1 MPYSVSNSDSSLNF
15 TVQDGAVDTSTL
27 SVALVGT
34 NAENYGDD
42 IARNDIHLLENFASI
57 SAPTAGT
64 VLTGQLWY
72 DKTDNVL
79 RVYKGTD
86 INDWVNLETT
96 ISASAP
102 TRLTARSGEE
112 YFNSANN
119 KGYVFDGANWKP
131 TGYAGE
137 VTSDYS
143 ADSLVNNP
151 TKFGSKIRAIFLKDT
166 SGRAHPCLAL
176 VYVNNSTTN
185 ELYGTGTNGETLMAL
200 FNHDDQFTVDN
211 VTSETEGDNI
221 NYYAELNAT
230 GGIGVTL
237 NKGMNLRSDY
247 IAEAVALATEAV
259 TAQKA
264 NALITTGNAI
274 ITADNLIHVGRS
286 YIPTANITETLGD
299 LTHLFDQTHTQ
310 NLYVGGSSA
319 GEIRFGGNNIVSIGN
334 TSTQANVIYTQDLFV
349 GDDLVVTDDMAVTG
363 NTNLTGN
370 TDITSNLQ
378 VNQNIRGNATITGV
392 TFTNPY
398 TNPLDG
404 NLFINS
410 GSITGGIN
418 GTFSGTVQFGTL
430 SDGTIGITAWA
441 DEDTM
446 SSNSATLVPTQQ
458 SVKAYVDTANA
469 NMKTYVDI
477 QDNAQDLDITTDS
490 GTIDILVNSETLT
503 IAGGDGIG
511 SVGSGT
517 TVTMAVDSSVAR
529 TDVDETFDANVI
541 ITGNLTVNGTQT
553 TVNSATLSVADNI
566 ITLNSDATG
575 SASVNAGIEVERGD
589 DTNVQLRWNETS
601 DTWQFTTDGSTYTD
615 IITYGSL
622 SVTSASASGNG
633 GLSYNNTTGVFT
645 FTPADTSL
653 STKTTTNLAEGT
665 NLYYTDARVLTK
677 INATAASQL
686 SDVNYGTPND
696 GQTLQWNAGNSRWQA
711 ETPTSGVTTLVNLT
725 DVDAGGSTT
734 GQVLQKAANGNFTFG
749 SVSTANYY
757 VDGLTFD
764 TGTGVLTASVNGTTN
779 QTVDLDGRYSTTDT
793 QYAVASSGTAGLVKI
808 GYSENGKNYPV
819 ELNSDQMFVNVPWT
833 DTTYSTASSS
843 TAGLVKIGYSENGK
857 NYPVELSADKMFVN
871 VPWVDT
877 NDNTTYTANGTGI
890 TLTGT
895 NFTHYTPSSYGGT
908 SAVARTYITGIT
920 VDEFGHITGATT
932 GTESDQSFSDT
943 NYYLNNLTFSG
954 GTLTASMTGAPNKSV
969 SLDGRY
975 LTGITSSQVTTALG
989 YTPPTSD
996 TNNYVN
1002 AGTYSSGTLNLTGPG
1017 LNFNVTG
1024 FNTFA
1029 GNTYSNNMNQYV
1041 RTTDT
1046 VQFGLVRSTGDIVA
1060 YYSSDE
1066 RLKDNIS
1073 LIPNAL
1079 DKVSK
1084 LRGVEFDWNDKQD
1097 VYQGHDVGVIAQ
1109 DVQKVLPELVQERAD
1124 GYLAV
1129 KYEKMVALLI
1139 ESIKELKTEVD
1150 ELKQQLNK

>member
-57 SAPTAGT
+57 SAPMAGT

-72 DKTDNVL
+72 DKTDSVL
-79 RVYKGTD
+79 RVYKGTTGG
-86 INDWVNLETT
+86 WVNLETT

-102 TRLTARSGEE
+102 TRLTARSGEA
-112 YFNSANN
+112 YFNSANT
-119 KGYVFDGANWKP
+119 KGYIFDGANWKP

-143 ADSLVNNP
+143 SDSLVKNP

-230 GGIGVTL
+230 GGIGVIL

-264 NALITTGNAI
+264 NALITTGNAV

-334 TSTQANVIYTQDLFV
+334 ASTQASVIYTQDLFV

-370 TDITSNLQ
+370 TDITNNLQ
-378 VNQNIRGNATITGV
+378 VNQNITGNATVTGV
-392 TFTNPY
+392 TVT
-398 TNPLDG
+398 DG
-404 NLFINS
+404 TLQINS
-410 GSITGGIN
+410 GSITQGVN

-458 SVKAYVDTANA
+458 SVKAYVDTANT
-469 NMKTYVDI
+469 NMKTYVDL
-477 QDNAQDLDITTDS
+477 QDNSQDLDFAGDSGTGTVLIGGTTDS
-490 GTIDILVNSETLT
+490 QSITFT
-503 IAGGDGIG
+503 GGDGITSTAG
-511 SVGSGT
+511 SQT
-517 TVTMAVDSSVAR
+517 LTLDVDNTVAR
-529 TDVDETFDANVI
+529 TNVNETFDANVI

-633 GLSYNNTTGVFT
+633 GLSYNNTTGVLS

-653 STKTTTNLAEGT
+653 STKTTTNLSEGT

-686 SDVNYGTPND
+686 SDVSYSSPNV
-696 GQTLQWNAGNSRWQA
+696 GQTLQWSGSAWA
-711 ETPTSGVTTLVNLT
+711 AATPASGVTTLVNLT

-749 SVSTANYY
+749 SVSSSNNY
-757 VDGLTFD
+757 VDTLSFN
-764 TGTGVLTASVNGTTN
+764 TGTGLVTAGRNGLADLTVS
-779 QTVDLDGRYSTTDT
+779 LEGRYGAGTSNFSGSYNDLTSKPTVYAEPGIFSGGGTPTLASGVTAAEIRSLIGAGTSSIDGAGTPAITSNGSTP
-793 QYAVASSGTAGLVKI
+793 S
-808 GYSENGKNYPV
+808 
-819 ELNSDQMFVNVPWT
+819 LNSGISAAEIRSLIGAGT
-833 DTTYSTASSS
+833 SS
-843 TAGLVKIGYSENGK
+843 T
-857 NYPVELSADKMFVN
+857 
-871 VPWVDT
+871 
-877 NDNTTYTANGTGI
+877 NTTYTAGTGL

-895 NFTHYTPSSYGGT
+895 QFTHTDTSSYGGT

-920 VDEFGHITGATT
+920 VDTFGHITAVAT
-932 GTESDQSFSDT
+932 GSESDQSFNDT

-954 GTLTASMTGAPNKSV
+954 GTLTASMTGGAPNQSI

-975 LTGITSSQVTTALG
+975 LTGITSSQVTSALG

-996 TNNYVN
+996 TNTTYS
-1002 AGTYSSGTLNLTGPG
+1002 AGTGMSLSGTTFSIGQSVGTG
-1017 LNFNVTG
+1017 
-1024 FNTFA
+1024 
-1029 GNTYSNNMNQYV
+1029 
-1041 RTTDT
+1041 DT
-1046 VQFGLVRSTGDIVA
+1046 VQFGLVRSTGDVVA

-1109 DVQKVLPELVQERAD
+1109 DVQEVLPELVQERAD

-1129 KYEKMVALLI
+1129 KYEKMVGLLI

-1150 ELKQQLNK
+1150 DLKQQLNRD

>member
-57 SAPTAGT
+57 SAPMAGT

-72 DKTDNVL
+72 DKTDSVL
-79 RVYKGTD
+79 RVYKGTTGG
-86 INDWVNLETT
+86 WVNLETT

-102 TRLTARSGEE
+102 TRLTARSGEA
-112 YFNSANN
+112 YFNSANT
-119 KGYVFDGANWKP
+119 KGYIFDGANWKP

-143 ADSLVNNP
+143 SDSLVKNP

-230 GGIGVTL
+230 GGIGVIL

-264 NALITTGNAI
+264 NALITTGNAV

-334 TSTQANVIYTQDLFV
+334 ASTQASVIYTQDLFV

-370 TDITSNLQ
+370 TDITNNLQ
-378 VNQNIRGNATITGV
+378 VNQNITGNATVTGV
-392 TFTNPY
+392 TVT
-398 TNPLDG
+398 DG
-404 NLFINS
+404 TLQINS
-410 GSITGGIN
+410 GSITQGVN

-458 SVKAYVDTANA
+458 SVKAYVDTANT
-469 NMKTYVDI
+469 NMKTYVDL
-477 QDNAQDLDITTDS
+477 QDNSQDLDFAGDSGTGTVLIGGTTDS
-490 GTIDILVNSETLT
+490 QSITFT
-503 IAGGDGIG
+503 GGDGITSTAG
-511 SVGSGT
+511 SQT
-517 TVTMAVDSSVAR
+517 LTLDVDNTVAR
-529 TDVDETFDANVI
+529 TNVNETFDANVI

-633 GLSYNNTTGVFT
+633 GLSYNNTTGVLS

-653 STKTTTNLAEGT
+653 STKTTTNLSEGT

-686 SDVNYGTPND
+686 SDVSYSSPNV
-696 GQTLQWNAGNSRWQA
+696 GQTLQWSGSAWA
-711 ETPTSGVTTLVNLT
+711 AATPASGVTTLVNLT

-749 SVSTANYY
+749 SVSSSNNY
-757 VDGLTFD
+757 VDTLSFN
-764 TGTGVLTASVNGTTN
+764 TGTGLVTAGRNGLADLTVS
-779 QTVDLDGRYSTTDT
+779 LEGRYGAGTSNFSGSYNDLTSKPTVYAEPGIFSGGGTPSLASGVTAAEIRSLIGAGTSSVDGAGTPAITSNGSTP
-793 QYAVASSGTAGLVKI
+793 S
-808 GYSENGKNYPV
+808 
-819 ELNSDQMFVNVPWT
+819 LNSGISAAEIRSIIGAGT
-833 DTTYSTASSS
+833 SS
-843 TAGLVKIGYSENGK
+843 T
-857 NYPVELSADKMFVN
+857 
-871 VPWVDT
+871 
-877 NDNTTYTANGTGI
+877 NTTYTASGAV

-895 NFTHYTPSSYGGT
+895 NFTHTDTSSYGGT
-908 SAVARTYITGIT
+908 SAVARRYITGIT
-920 VDEFGHITGATT
+920 VDTFGHITAVTT
-932 GTESDQSFSDT
+932 GTETNQSFNDT
-943 NYYLNNLTFSG
+943 NYYVNAMSFAS
-954 GTLTASMTGAPNKSV
+954 GTLTLTRNDGGTV
-969 SLDGRY
+969 TQSLDGRY
-975 LTGITSSQVTTALG
+975 LTSHQSLSGYATESYVTSRGYITGYTEADTLNTVTGRGATTAN
-989 YTPPTSD
+989 TIQ
-996 TNNYVN
+996 V
-1002 AGTYSSGTLNLTGPG
+1002 G
-1017 LNFNVTG
+1017 L
-1024 FNTFA
+1024 
-1029 GNTYSNNMNQYV
+1029 
-1041 RTTDT
+1041 
-1046 VQFGLVRSTGDIVA
+1046 LRSTGDVVA

-1109 DVQKVLPELVQERAD
+1109 DVQEVLPELVQERAD

-1129 KYEKMVALLI
+1129 KYEKMVGLLI

-1150 ELKQQLNK
+1150 DLKQQLNRD

>member
-57 SAPTAGT
+57 SAPMAGT

-72 DKTDNVL
+72 DKTDSVL
-79 RVYKGTD
+79 RVYKGTTGG
-86 INDWVNLETT
+86 WVNLETT

-102 TRLTARSGEE
+102 TRLTARSGEA
-112 YFNSANN
+112 YFNSANT
-119 KGYVFDGANWKP
+119 KGYIFDGANWKP

-143 ADSLVNNP
+143 SDSLVKNP

-230 GGIGVTL
+230 GGIGVIL

-264 NALITTGNAI
+264 NALITTGNAV

-334 TSTQANVIYTQDLFV
+334 ASTQASVIYTQDLFV

-370 TDITSNLQ
+370 TDITNNLQ
-378 VNQNIRGNATITGV
+378 VNQNITGNATVTGV
-392 TFTNPY
+392 TVT
-398 TNPLDG
+398 DG
-404 NLFINS
+404 TLQINS
-410 GSITGGIN
+410 GSITQGVN

-458 SVKAYVDTANA
+458 SVKAYVDTANT
-469 NMKTYVDI
+469 NMKTYVDL
-477 QDNAQDLDITTDS
+477 QDNSQDLDFAGDSGTGTVLIGGTTDS
-490 GTIDILVNSETLT
+490 QSITFT
-503 IAGGDGIG
+503 GGDGITSTAG
-511 SVGSGT
+511 SQT
-517 TVTMAVDSSVAR
+517 LTLDVDNTVAR
-529 TDVDETFDANVI
+529 TNVNETFDANVI

-633 GLSYNNTTGVFT
+633 GLSYNNTTGVLS

-653 STKTTTNLAEGT
+653 STKTTTNLSEGT

-686 SDVNYGTPND
+686 SDVSYSSPNV
-696 GQTLQWNAGNSRWQA
+696 GQTLQWSGSAWA
-711 ETPTSGVTTLVNLT
+711 AATPASGVTTLVNLT

-749 SVSTANYY
+749 SVSSSNNY
-757 VDGLTFD
+757 VDTLSFN
-764 TGTGVLTASVNGTTN
+764 TGTGLVTAGRNGLADLTVS
-779 QTVDLDGRYSTTDT
+779 LEGRYGAGTSNFSGSYNDLTSKPTVYAEPGIFSGGGTPSLASGVTAAEIRSLIGAGTSSVDGAGTPAITSNGSTP
-793 QYAVASSGTAGLVKI
+793 S
-808 GYSENGKNYPV
+808 
-819 ELNSDQMFVNVPWT
+819 LNSGISAAEIRSIIGAGT
-833 DTTYSTASSS
+833 SS
-843 TAGLVKIGYSENGK
+843 T
-857 NYPVELSADKMFVN
+857 
-871 VPWVDT
+871 
-877 NDNTTYTANGTGI
+877 NTTYTASGAV

-895 NFTHYTPSSYGGT
+895 NFTHTDTSSYAGT
-908 SAVARTYITGIT
+908 SAVARRYITGIT
-920 VDEFGHITGATT
+920 VDTFGHITAVTT
-932 GTESDQSFSDT
+932 GTETNQSFNDT
-943 NYYLNNLTFSG
+943 NYYVNAMSFSS
-954 GTLTASMTGAPNKSV
+954 GTLTLTRTDGGTV
-969 SLDGRY
+969 TQSLDGRY
-975 LTGITSSQVTTALG
+975 LTSHQSLSGYATESYVTSRGYITGYTEADTLNTVTGRGATTAN
-989 YTPPTSD
+989 TIQ
-996 TNNYVN
+996 V
-1002 AGTYSSGTLNLTGPG
+1002 G
-1017 LNFNVTG
+1017 L
-1024 FNTFA
+1024 
-1029 GNTYSNNMNQYV
+1029 
-1041 RTTDT
+1041 
-1046 VQFGLVRSTGDIVA
+1046 LRSTGDVVA

-1109 DVQKVLPELVQERAD
+1109 DVQEVLPELVQERAD

-1129 KYEKMVALLI
+1129 KYEKMVGLLI

-1150 ELKQQLNK
+1150 DLKQQLNRD

>member
-57 SAPTAGT
+57 SAPMAGT

-72 DKTDNVL
+72 DKTDSVL
-79 RVYKGTD
+79 RVYKGTTGG
-86 INDWVNLETT
+86 WVNLETT

-102 TRLTARSGEE
+102 TRLTARSGEA
-112 YFNSANN
+112 YFNSANT
-119 KGYVFDGANWKP
+119 KGYIFDGANWKP

-143 ADSLVNNP
+143 SDSLVKNP

-230 GGIGVTL
+230 GGIGVIL

-264 NALITTGNAI
+264 NALITTGNAV

-334 TSTQANVIYTQDLFV
+334 ASTQASVIYTQDLFV

-370 TDITSNLQ
+370 TDITNNLQ
-378 VNQNIRGNATITGV
+378 VNQNITGNATVTGV
-392 TFTNPY
+392 TVT
-398 TNPLDG
+398 DG
-404 NLFINS
+404 TLQINS
-410 GSITGGIN
+410 GSITQGVN

-430 SDGTIGITAWA
+430 SDGTIGITAWV

-458 SVKAYVDTANA
+458 SVKAYVDTANT
-469 NMKTYVDI
+469 NMKTYVDL
-477 QDNAQDLDITTDS
+477 QDNSQDLDFAGDSGTGTVLIGGTTDS
-490 GTIDILVNSETLT
+490 QSITFT
-503 IAGGDGIG
+503 GGDGITSTAG
-511 SVGSGT
+511 SQT
-517 TVTMAVDSSVAR
+517 LTLDVDNTVAR
-529 TDVDETFDANVI
+529 TNVNETFDANVI

-633 GLSYNNTTGVFT
+633 GLSYNNTTGVLS

-653 STKTTTNLAEGT
+653 STKSTTNLSEGT

-686 SDVNYGTPND
+686 SDVSYSSPNV
-696 GQTLQWNAGNSRWQA
+696 GQTLQWSGSAWA
-711 ETPTSGVTTLVNLT
+711 AATPASGVTTLVNLT

-749 SVSTANYY
+749 SVSSSNNY
-757 VDGLTFD
+757 VDTLSFN
-764 TGTGVLTASVNGTTN
+764 TGTGLVTAGRNGLADLTVS
-779 QTVDLDGRYSTTDT
+779 LEGRYGAGTSNFSGSYNDLTSKPTVYAEPGIFSGGGTPSLASGVTAAEIRSLIGAGTSSVDGAGTPAITSNGSTP
-793 QYAVASSGTAGLVKI
+793 S
-808 GYSENGKNYPV
+808 
-819 ELNSDQMFVNVPWT
+819 LNSGISAAEIRSIIGAGT
-833 DTTYSTASSS
+833 SS
-843 TAGLVKIGYSENGK
+843 T
-857 NYPVELSADKMFVN
+857 
-871 VPWVDT
+871 
-877 NDNTTYTANGTGI
+877 NTTYTASGAV

-895 NFTHYTPSSYGGT
+895 NFTHTDTSSYAGT
-908 SAVARTYITGIT
+908 SAVARRYITGIT
-920 VDEFGHITGATT
+920 VDTFGHITAVTT
-932 GTESDQSFSDT
+932 GTETDQSFPDN
-943 NYYLNNLTFSG
+943 NYYVNAMSFAS
-954 GTLTASMTGAPNKSV
+954 GTLTLTRNDGGTV
-969 SLDGRY
+969 TQSLDGRY
-975 LTGITSSQVTTALG
+975 LTSHQSLSGYATESYVTSRGYITGYTEADTLNTVTGRGATTAN
-989 YTPPTSD
+989 TIQ
-996 TNNYVN
+996 V
-1002 AGTYSSGTLNLTGPG
+1002 G
-1017 LNFNVTG
+1017 L
-1024 FNTFA
+1024 
-1029 GNTYSNNMNQYV
+1029 
-1041 RTTDT
+1041 
-1046 VQFGLVRSTGDIVA
+1046 LRSTGDVVA

-1109 DVQKVLPELVQERAD
+1109 DVQEVLPELVQERAD

-1129 KYEKMVALLI
+1129 KYEKMVGLLI

-1150 ELKQQLNK
+1150 DLKQQLNRD

>member
-57 SAPTAGT
+57 SAPMAGT

-72 DKTDNVL
+72 DKTDSVL
-79 RVYKGTD
+79 RVYKGTTGG
-86 INDWVNLETT
+86 WVNLETT

-102 TRLTARSGEE
+102 TRLTARSGEA
-112 YFNSANN
+112 YFNSANT
-119 KGYVFDGANWKP
+119 KGYIFDGANWKP

-143 ADSLVNNP
+143 SDSLVKNP

-230 GGIGVTL
+230 GGIGVIL

-264 NALITTGNAI
+264 NALITTGNAV

-334 TSTQANVIYTQDLFV
+334 ASTQASVIYTQDLFV

-370 TDITSNLQ
+370 TDITNNLQ
-378 VNQNIRGNATITGV
+378 VNQNITGNATVTGV
-392 TFTNPY
+392 TVT
-398 TNPLDG
+398 DG
-404 NLFINS
+404 TLQINS
-410 GSITGGIN
+410 GSITQGVN

-458 SVKAYVDTANA
+458 SVKAYVDTANT
-469 NMKTYVDI
+469 NMKTYVDL
-477 QDNAQDLDITTDS
+477 QDNSQDLDFAGDSGTGTVLIGGTTDS
-490 GTIDILVNSETLT
+490 QSITFT
-503 IAGGDGIG
+503 GGDGITSTAG
-511 SVGSGT
+511 SQT
-517 TVTMAVDSSVAR
+517 LTLDVDNTVAR
-529 TDVDETFDANVI
+529 TNVNETFDANVI

-601 DTWQFTTDGSTYTD
+601 DTWQFTNDGSTYTD

-633 GLSYNNTTGVFT
+633 GLSYNNTTGVLS

-653 STKTTTNLAEGT
+653 STKSTTNLSEGT

-686 SDVNYGTPND
+686 SDVSYSSPNV
-696 GQTLQWNAGNSRWQA
+696 GQTLQWSGSAWA
-711 ETPTSGVTTLVNLT
+711 AATPASGVTTLVNLT

-749 SVSTANYY
+749 SVSSSNNY
-757 VDGLTFD
+757 VDTLSFN
-764 TGTGVLTASVNGTTN
+764 TGTGLVTAGRNGLADLTVS
-779 QTVDLDGRYSTTDT
+779 LEGRYGAGTSNFSGSYNDLTSKPTVYAEPGIFSGGGTPSLASGVTAAEIRSLIGAGTSSVDGAGTPAITSNGSTP
-793 QYAVASSGTAGLVKI
+793 S
-808 GYSENGKNYPV
+808 
-819 ELNSDQMFVNVPWT
+819 LNSGISAAEIRSIIGAGT
-833 DTTYSTASSS
+833 SS
-843 TAGLVKIGYSENGK
+843 T
-857 NYPVELSADKMFVN
+857 
-871 VPWVDT
+871 
-877 NDNTTYTANGTGI
+877 NTTYTASGAV

-895 NFTHYTPSSYGGT
+895 NFTHTDTSSYGGT
-908 SAVARTYITGIT
+908 SGVARRYITGIT
-920 VDEFGHITGATT
+920 VDTFGHITAVTT
-932 GTESDQSFSDT
+932 GTETDQSFPDN
-943 NYYLNNLTFSG
+943 NYYVNAASFSS
-954 GTLTASMTGAPNKSV
+954 GTLTLSRTDGGTV
-969 SLDGRY
+969 TQSLDGRY
-975 LTGITSSQVTTALG
+975 LTSHQSLAGYATETYVTTRG
-989 YTPPTSD
+989 YTSNT
-996 TNNYVN
+996 
-1002 AGTYSSGTLNLTGPG
+1002 GT
-1017 LNFNVTG
+1017 VTG
-1024 FNTFA
+1024 VSGGTGVSSTGGTA
-1029 GNTYSNNMNQYV
+1029 PSLSIGQSVGTG
-1041 RTTDT
+1041 DT
-1046 VQFGLVRSTGDIVA
+1046 VQFGLVRSTGDVVA

-1109 DVQKVLPELVQERAD
+1109 DVQEVLPELVQERAD

-1129 KYEKMVALLI
+1129 KYEKMVGLLI

-1150 ELKQQLNK
+1150 NLKQQLNRD

>member
-57 SAPTAGT
+57 SAPMAGT

-72 DKTDNVL
+72 DKTDSVL
-79 RVYKGTD
+79 RVYKGTTGG
-86 INDWVNLETT
+86 WVNLETT

-102 TRLTARSGEE
+102 TRLTARSGEA
-112 YFNSANN
+112 YFNSANT
-119 KGYVFDGANWKP
+119 KGYIFDGANWKP

-143 ADSLVNNP
+143 SDSLVKNP

-230 GGIGVTL
+230 GGIGVIL

-264 NALITTGNAI
+264 NALITTGNAV

-334 TSTQANVIYTQDLFV
+334 ASTQASVIYTQDLFV

-370 TDITSNLQ
+370 TDITNNLQ
-378 VNQNIRGNATITGV
+378 VNQNITGNATVTGV
-392 TFTNPY
+392 TVT
-398 TNPLDG
+398 DG
-404 NLFINS
+404 TLQINS
-410 GSITGGIN
+410 GSITQGVN

-430 SDGTIGITAWA
+430 SDGTIGITAWV

-458 SVKAYVDTANA
+458 SVKAYVDTANT
-469 NMKTYVDI
+469 NMKTYVDL
-477 QDNAQDLDITTDS
+477 QDNSQDLDFAGDSGTGTVLIGGTTDS
-490 GTIDILVNSETLT
+490 QSITFT
-503 IAGGDGIG
+503 GGDGITSTAG
-511 SVGSGT
+511 SQT
-517 TVTMAVDSSVAR
+517 LTLDVDNTVAR
-529 TDVDETFDANVI
+529 TNVNETFDANVI

-633 GLSYNNTTGVFT
+633 GLSYNNTTGVLS

-653 STKTTTNLAEGT
+653 STKTTTNLSEGT

-686 SDVNYGTPND
+686 SDVSYSSPNV
-696 GQTLQWNAGNSRWQA
+696 GQTLQWSGSAWA
-711 ETPTSGVTTLVNLT
+711 AATPASGVTTLVNLT

-749 SVSTANYY
+749 SVSSSNNY
-757 VDGLTFD
+757 VDTLSFN
-764 TGTGVLTASVNGTTN
+764 TGTGLVTAGRNGLADLTVS
-779 QTVDLDGRYSTTDT
+779 LEGRYGAGTSNFSGSYNDLTSKPTVYAEPGIFSGGGTPSLASGVTAAEIRSLIGAGTSSVDGAGTPAITSNGSTP
-793 QYAVASSGTAGLVKI
+793 S
-808 GYSENGKNYPV
+808 
-819 ELNSDQMFVNVPWT
+819 LNSGISAAEIRSIIGAGT
-833 DTTYSTASSS
+833 SS
-843 TAGLVKIGYSENGK
+843 T
-857 NYPVELSADKMFVN
+857 
-871 VPWVDT
+871 
-877 NDNTTYTANGTGI
+877 NTTYTASGAV

-895 NFTHYTPSSYGGT
+895 NFTHTDTSSYGGT
-908 SAVARTYITGIT
+908 SAVARRYITGIT
-920 VDEFGHITGATT
+920 VDTFGHITAVTT
-932 GTESDQSFSDT
+932 GTETNQSFNDT
-943 NYYLNNLTFSG
+943 NYYVNAMSFAS
-954 GTLTASMTGAPNKSV
+954 GTLTLTRNDGGTV
-969 SLDGRY
+969 TQSLDGRY
-975 LTGITSSQVTTALG
+975 LTSHQSLSGYATESYVTSRGYITGYTEADTLNTVTGRGATTAN
-989 YTPPTSD
+989 TIQ
-996 TNNYVN
+996 V
-1002 AGTYSSGTLNLTGPG
+1002 G
-1017 LNFNVTG
+1017 L
-1024 FNTFA
+1024 
-1029 GNTYSNNMNQYV
+1029 
-1041 RTTDT
+1041 
-1046 VQFGLVRSTGDIVA
+1046 LRSTGDVVA

-1109 DVQKVLPELVQERAD
+1109 DVQEVLPELVQERAD

-1129 KYEKMVALLI
+1129 KYEKMVGLLI

-1150 ELKQQLNK
+1150 ELKQQLNRD

>member
-1 MPYSVSNSDSSLNF
+1 MPYSVSNTDSSLNF

-237 NKGMNLRSDY
+237 SKGMNLRSDY

-370 TDITSNLQ
+370 TDITNNLQ
-378 VNQNIRGNATITGV
+378 VNKNITGNATITGV
-392 TFTNPY
+392 TVT
-398 TNPLDG
+398 DG
-404 NLFINS
+404 TLQINS
-410 GSITGGIN
+410 GSITQGVN

-490 GTIDILVNSETLT
+490 GNIDILVNSEILT

-541 ITGNLTVNGTQT
+541 ITGNLTVNGSQT
-553 TVNSATLSVADNI
+553 SLNTATLDVEDLNITVGSGATTSSATNGAGLTFGTWSSGTIPTLTWDHANSRFAMNYSLATTLVGNVTGNLTGDVAGDV
-566 ITLNSDATG
+566 TG
-575 SASVNAGIEVERGD
+575 TVS
-589 DTNVQLRWNETS
+589 
-601 DTWQFTTDGSTYTD
+601 
-615 IITYGSL
+615 SL
-622 SVTSASASGNG
+622 ANH
-633 GLSYNNTTGVFT
+633 
-645 FTPADTSL
+645 
-653 STKTTTNLAEGT
+653 TTTNLTQGT
-665 NLYYTDARVLTK
+665 NLYYTTARANSA
-677 INATAASQL
+677 IQSQLLSAL
-686 SDVNYGTPND
+686 SDVSYTSPTNED
-696 GQTLQWNAGNSRWQA
+696 TLSWVSANNRWEA
-711 ETPTSGVTTLVNLT
+711 VPPVAGVTTLVALT

-833 DTTYSTASSS
+833 DNNTTYSTASSS

-871 VPWVDT
+871 VPWTD
-877 NDNTTYTANGTGI
+877 NNTTYSAGGGLSLNSTTFSHADTSGVSNLAASGRRYVTG
-890 TLTGT
+890 LTFDIYGHVT
-895 NFTHYTPSSYGGT
+895 GYTY
-908 SAVARTYITGIT
+908 
-920 VDEFGHITGATT
+920 
-932 GTESDQSFSDT
+932 GTEVDQSFNDT

-954 GTLTASMTGAPNKSV
+954 GTLTASMTGAPNISV

-975 LTGITSSQVTTALG
+975 LTSITSSQVTTALG
-989 YTPPTSD
+989 YTPP
-996 TNNYVN
+996 
-1002 AGTYSSGTLNLTGPG
+1002 SSCNLRCHGGPG
-1017 LNFNVTG
+1017 RSWSLRRYQS
-1024 FNTFA
+1024 A
-1029 GNTYSNNMNQYV
+1029 GRQATPGKYSQSGIGNSNGPT
-1041 RTTDT
+1041 R
-1046 VQFGLVRSTGDIVA
+1046 LRS
-1060 YYSSDE
+1060 
-1066 RLKDNIS
+1066 
-1073 LIPNAL
+1073 
-1079 DKVSK
+1079 
-1084 LRGVEFDWNDKQD
+1084 F
-1097 VYQGHDVGVIAQ
+1097 
-1109 DVQKVLPELVQERAD
+1109 
-1124 GYLAV
+1124 
-1129 KYEKMVALLI
+1129 
-1139 ESIKELKTEVD
+1139 
-1150 ELKQQLNK
+1150 

>member
-57 SAPTAGT
+57 SAPMAGT

-72 DKTDNVL
+72 DKTDSVL
-79 RVYKGTD
+79 RVYKGTTGG
-86 INDWVNLETT
+86 WVNLETT

-102 TRLTARSGEE
+102 TRLTARSGEA
-112 YFNSANN
+112 YFNSANT
-119 KGYVFDGANWKP
+119 KGYIFDGANWKP

-143 ADSLVNNP
+143 SDSLVKNP

-230 GGIGVTL
+230 GGIGVIL

-264 NALITTGNAI
+264 NALITTGNAV

-334 TSTQANVIYTQDLFV
+334 ASTQASVIYTQDLFV

-370 TDITSNLQ
+370 TDITNNLQ
-378 VNQNIRGNATITGV
+378 VNQNITGNATVTGV
-392 TFTNPY
+392 TVT
-398 TNPLDG
+398 DG
-404 NLFINS
+404 TLQINS
-410 GSITGGIN
+410 GSITQGVN

-458 SVKAYVDTANA
+458 SVKAYVDTANT
-469 NMKTYVDI
+469 NMKTYVDL
-477 QDNAQDLDITTDS
+477 QDNSQDLDFAGDSGTGTVLIGGTTDS
-490 GTIDILVNSETLT
+490 QSITFT
-503 IAGGDGIG
+503 GGDGITSTAG
-511 SVGSGT
+511 SQT
-517 TVTMAVDSSVAR
+517 LTLDVDNTVAR
-529 TDVDETFDANVI
+529 TNVNETFDANVI

-633 GLSYNNTTGVFT
+633 GLSYNNTTGVLS

-653 STKTTTNLAEGT
+653 STKTTTNLSEGT

-686 SDVNYGTPND
+686 SDVSYSSPNV
-696 GQTLQWNAGNSRWQA
+696 GQTLQWSGSAWA
-711 ETPTSGVTTLVNLT
+711 AATPASGVTTLVNLT

-749 SVSTANYY
+749 SVSSSNNY
-757 VDGLTFD
+757 VDTLSFN
-764 TGTGVLTASVNGTTN
+764 TGTGLVTAGRNGLADLTVS
-779 QTVDLDGRYSTTDT
+779 LEGRYGAGTSNFSGSYNDLTSKPTVYAEPGIFSGGGTPSLASGVTAAEIRSLIGAGTSSVDGAGTPAITSNGSTP
-793 QYAVASSGTAGLVKI
+793 S
-808 GYSENGKNYPV
+808 
-819 ELNSDQMFVNVPWT
+819 LNSGISAAEIRSIIGAGT
-833 DTTYSTASSS
+833 SS
-843 TAGLVKIGYSENGK
+843 T
-857 NYPVELSADKMFVN
+857 
-871 VPWVDT
+871 
-877 NDNTTYTANGTGI
+877 NTTYTASGAV

-895 NFTHYTPSSYGGT
+895 NFTHTDTSSYAGT
-908 SAVARTYITGIT
+908 SAVARRYITGIT
-920 VDEFGHITGATT
+920 VDTFGHITAVTT
-932 GTESDQSFSDT
+932 GTETDQSFPDN
-943 NYYLNNLTFSG
+943 NYYVNAMSFSS
-954 GTLTASMTGAPNKSV
+954 GTLTLTRTDGGTV
-969 SLDGRY
+969 TQSLDGRY
-975 LTGITSSQVTTALG
+975 LTSHQSLSGYATESYVTSRGYITGYTEADTLNTVTGRGATTAN
-989 YTPPTSD
+989 TIQ
-996 TNNYVN
+996 V
-1002 AGTYSSGTLNLTGPG
+1002 G
-1017 LNFNVTG
+1017 L
-1024 FNTFA
+1024 
-1029 GNTYSNNMNQYV
+1029 
-1041 RTTDT
+1041 
-1046 VQFGLVRSTGDIVA
+1046 LRSTGDVVA

-1109 DVQKVLPELVQERAD
+1109 DVQEVLPELVQERAD

-1129 KYEKMVALLI
+1129 KYEKMVGLLI

-1150 ELKQQLNK
+1150 DLKQQLNRD

>member
-57 SAPTAGT
+57 SAPMAGT

-72 DKTDNVL
+72 DKTDSVL
-79 RVYKGTD
+79 RVYKGTTGG
-86 INDWVNLETT
+86 WVNLETT

-102 TRLTARSGEE
+102 TRLTARSGEA
-112 YFNSANN
+112 YFNSANT
-119 KGYVFDGANWKP
+119 KGYIFDGANWKP

-143 ADSLVNNP
+143 SDSLVKNP

-230 GGIGVTL
+230 GGIGVIL

-264 NALITTGNAI
+264 NALITTGNAV

-334 TSTQANVIYTQDLFV
+334 ASTQASVIYTQDLFV

-370 TDITSNLQ
+370 TDITNNLQ
-378 VNQNIRGNATITGV
+378 VNQNITGNATVTGV
-392 TFTNPY
+392 TVT
-398 TNPLDG
+398 DG
-404 NLFINS
+404 TLQINS
-410 GSITGGIN
+410 GSITQGVN

-458 SVKAYVDTANA
+458 SVKAYVDTANT
-469 NMKTYVDI
+469 NMKTYVDL
-477 QDNAQDLDITTDS
+477 QDNSQDLDFAGDSGTGTVLIGGTTDS
-490 GTIDILVNSETLT
+490 QSITFT
-503 IAGGDGIG
+503 GGDGITSTAG
-511 SVGSGT
+511 SQT
-517 TVTMAVDSSVAR
+517 LTLDVDNTVAR
-529 TDVDETFDANVI
+529 TNVNETFDANVI

-633 GLSYNNTTGVFT
+633 GLSYNNTTGVLS

-653 STKTTTNLAEGT
+653 STKTTTNLSEGT

-686 SDVNYGTPND
+686 SDVSYSSPNV
-696 GQTLQWNAGNSRWQA
+696 GQTLQWSGSAWA
-711 ETPTSGVTTLVNLT
+711 AATPASGVTTLVNLT

-749 SVSTANYY
+749 SVSSSNNY
-757 VDGLTFD
+757 VDTLSFN
-764 TGTGVLTASVNGTTN
+764 TGTGLVTAGRNGLADLTVS
-779 QTVDLDGRYSTTDT
+779 LEGRYGAGTSNFSGSYNDLTSKPTVYAEPGIFSGGGTPSLASGVTAAEIRSLIGAGTSSVDGAGTPAITSNGSTP
-793 QYAVASSGTAGLVKI
+793 S
-808 GYSENGKNYPV
+808 
-819 ELNSDQMFVNVPWT
+819 LNSGISAAEIRSIIGAGT
-833 DTTYSTASSS
+833 SS
-843 TAGLVKIGYSENGK
+843 T
-857 NYPVELSADKMFVN
+857 
-871 VPWVDT
+871 
-877 NDNTTYTANGTGI
+877 NTTYTASGAV

-895 NFTHYTPSSYGGT
+895 NFTHTDTSSYAGT
-908 SAVARTYITGIT
+908 SAVARRYITGIT
-920 VDEFGHITGATT
+920 VDTFGHITAVTT
-932 GTESDQSFSDT
+932 GTETNQSFNDT
-943 NYYLNNLTFSG
+943 NYYVNAMSFAS
-954 GTLTASMTGAPNKSV
+954 GTLTLTRNDGGTV
-969 SLDGRY
+969 TQSLDGRY
-975 LTGITSSQVTTALG
+975 LTSHQSLSGYATESYVTSRGYITGYTEADTLNTVTGRGATTAN
-989 YTPPTSD
+989 TIQ
-996 TNNYVN
+996 V
-1002 AGTYSSGTLNLTGPG
+1002 G
-1017 LNFNVTG
+1017 L
-1024 FNTFA
+1024 
-1029 GNTYSNNMNQYV
+1029 
-1041 RTTDT
+1041 
-1046 VQFGLVRSTGDIVA
+1046 LRSTGDVVA

-1109 DVQKVLPELVQERAD
+1109 DVQEVLPELVQERAD

-1129 KYEKMVALLI
+1129 KYEKMVGLLI

-1150 ELKQQLNK
+1150 DLKQQLNRD

>member
-57 SAPTAGT
+57 SAPMAGT

-72 DKTDNVL
+72 DKTDSVL
-79 RVYKGTD
+79 RVYKGTTGG
-86 INDWVNLETT
+86 WVNLETT

-102 TRLTARSGEE
+102 TRLTARSGEA
-112 YFNSANN
+112 YFNSANT
-119 KGYVFDGANWKP
+119 KGYIFDGANWKP

-143 ADSLVNNP
+143 SDSLVKNP

-230 GGIGVTL
+230 GGIGVIL

-264 NALITTGNAI
+264 NALITTGNAV

-334 TSTQANVIYTQDLFV
+334 ASTQASVIYTQDLFV

-370 TDITSNLQ
+370 TDITNNLQ
-378 VNQNIRGNATITGV
+378 VNQNITGNATVTGV
-392 TFTNPY
+392 TVT
-398 TNPLDG
+398 DG
-404 NLFINS
+404 TLQINS
-410 GSITGGIN
+410 GSITQGVN

-430 SDGTIGITAWA
+430 SDGTIGITAWV

-458 SVKAYVDTANA
+458 SVKAYVDTANT
-469 NMKTYVDI
+469 NMKTYVDL
-477 QDNAQDLDITTDS
+477 QDNSQDLDFAGDSGTGTVLIGGTTDS
-490 GTIDILVNSETLT
+490 QSITFT
-503 IAGGDGIG
+503 GGDGITSTAG
-511 SVGSGT
+511 SQT
-517 TVTMAVDSSVAR
+517 LTLDVDNTVAR
-529 TDVDETFDANVI
+529 TNVNETFDANVI

-633 GLSYNNTTGVFT
+633 GLSYNNTTGVLS

-653 STKTTTNLAEGT
+653 STKTTTNLSEGT

-686 SDVNYGTPND
+686 SDVSYSSPNV
-696 GQTLQWNAGNSRWQA
+696 GQTLQWSGSAWA
-711 ETPTSGVTTLVNLT
+711 AATPASGVTTLVNLT

-749 SVSTANYY
+749 SVSSSNNY
-757 VDGLTFD
+757 VDTLSFN
-764 TGTGVLTASVNGTTN
+764 TGTGLVTAGRNGLADLTVS
-779 QTVDLDGRYSTTDT
+779 LEGRYGAGTSNFSGSYNDLTSKPTVYAEPGIFSGGGTPSLASGVTAAEIRSLIGAGTSSVDGAGTPAITSNGSTP
-793 QYAVASSGTAGLVKI
+793 S
-808 GYSENGKNYPV
+808 
-819 ELNSDQMFVNVPWT
+819 LNSGISAAEIRSIIGAGT
-833 DTTYSTASSS
+833 SS
-843 TAGLVKIGYSENGK
+843 T
-857 NYPVELSADKMFVN
+857 
-871 VPWVDT
+871 
-877 NDNTTYTANGTGI
+877 NTTYTASGAV

-895 NFTHYTPSSYGGT
+895 NFTHTDTSSYAGT
-908 SAVARTYITGIT
+908 SAVARRYITGIT
-920 VDEFGHITGATT
+920 VDTFGHITAVTT
-932 GTESDQSFSDT
+932 GTETDQSFPDN
-943 NYYLNNLTFSG
+943 NYYVNAMSFSS
-954 GTLTASMTGAPNKSV
+954 GTLTLTRTDGGTV
-969 SLDGRY
+969 TQSLDGRY
-975 LTGITSSQVTTALG
+975 LTSHQSLSGYATESYVTSRGYITGYTEADTLNTVTGRGATTAN
-989 YTPPTSD
+989 TIQ
-996 TNNYVN
+996 V
-1002 AGTYSSGTLNLTGPG
+1002 G
-1017 LNFNVTG
+1017 L
-1024 FNTFA
+1024 
-1029 GNTYSNNMNQYV
+1029 
-1041 RTTDT
+1041 
-1046 VQFGLVRSTGDIVA
+1046 LRSTGDVVA

-1109 DVQKVLPELVQERAD
+1109 DVQEVLPELVQERAD

-1129 KYEKMVALLI
+1129 KYEKMVGLLI

-1150 ELKQQLNK
+1150 DLKQQLNRD